1 MRRIM
6 IALLIAAGL
15 ALGVTQASAGEIGQ
29 LGPTGPDRGRECVR
43 FYRDYS
49 QVHDVPPNWVG
60 QKIRG
65 NCTPRVFPHMPE
77 FIFR

>member
-29 LGPTGPDRGRECVR
+29 LGPTGPDRGRECVH
-43 FYRDYS
+43 FYV
-49 QVHDVPPNWVG
+49 QIAQQEDVPHGVG
-60 QKIRG
+60 HKIRWA
-65 NCTPRVFPHMPE
+65 CTGRVFPHIRE
-77 FIFR
+77 FTFR